1 MTITVF
7 KMSCFSS
14 LWIQC
19 ADKTVSRACSRPL
32 LMLHGVFITVC
43 SLTSKLDGGPL
54 ADHGAIRVGGH
65 TGVLSFVLVPDGVA
79 DDQVAIHH
87 TVMVWFYFQINF
99 DVIFQP
105 TATEITGIKS
115 RNWSLFLTLL
125 DNNTANNTNLFQYR
139 QWTKE
144 CPQVFFFYFF
154 IHRHMSISKF

>member
-1 MTITVF
+1 MRRRSTEQDGTLSLLHLHLQSLLWWEKIKVWKSKRQKKRTKISEMTITVF

-79 DDQVAIHH
+79 DHQVAIHH
-87 TVMVWFYFQINF
+87 TVMVWFCYQINF

-105 TATEITGIKS
+105 TATEITGVKS
-115 RNWSLFLTLL
+115 
-125 DNNTANNTNLFQYR
+125 
-139 QWTKE
+139 
-144 CPQVFFFYFF
+144 
-154 IHRHMSISKF
+154 